1 LDPEHE
7 SELEALKQSAVE
19 RFKHRKYLELSQ
31 EIKSQRDKRTLFL
44 LKSELRALNYVPPET
59 RSGGQE
65 TAEEETVAIQ
75 SRARALVTLF
85 EEKES
90 QLMLEDLEASML
102 CEVSRLNFLNFL
114 KVFQAEVDLGDGDGV
129 GEVSSALREEISNL
143 NNQIVVLR
151 SGLIV
156 KVPPPPPLP
165 PLHSSLTRD
174 FLFSNK
180 NFQRSNP

>member
-1 LDPEHE
+1 
-7 SELEALKQSAVE
+7 VE

-31 EIKSQRDKRTLFL
+31 EIKSQRDKRTLSI

-65 TAEEETVAIQ
+65 TAAEEETLAIQ

-90 QLMLEDLEASML
+90 QLMLEDLEVSML

-114 KVFQAEVDLGDGDGV
+114 KVFRAEVDLGDGDGV

-143 NNQIVVLR
+143 DNQIVVLR

-156 KVPPPPPLP
+156 KVPPSPLLLSILP
-165 PLHSSLTRD
+165 
-174 FLFSNK
+174 
-180 NFQRSNP
+180 